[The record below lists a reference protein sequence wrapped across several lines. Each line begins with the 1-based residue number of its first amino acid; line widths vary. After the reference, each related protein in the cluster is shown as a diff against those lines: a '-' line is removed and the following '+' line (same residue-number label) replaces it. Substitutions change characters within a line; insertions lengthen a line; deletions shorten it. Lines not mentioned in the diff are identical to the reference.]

1 MHLQRGNSRQL
12 DDQNA
17 QRTGGFVG
25 PQGNVQNNSYSD
37 NTVVPQFGGIGAN
50 DQTQAMETSFAAGL
64 PQEYSQQQL
73 PIDQPVERRGSQGSD
88 VYYDEH

>member
-1 MHLQRGNSRQL
+1 MHLQRRNSRQLL

-25 PQGNVQNNSYSD
+25 GPTQGNNSYSD

-50 DQTQAMETSFAAGL
+50 DQIQAMETSFAAGL
-64 PQEYSQQQL
+64 PVQQQL
-73 PIDQPVERRGSQGSD
+73 PVDQPIERRASQGSD